1 MSSIERAW
9 SVLTSGERKLVALGR
24 QVWLTAEE
32 AALYLRLP
40 TVKALYQAVRRGH
53 LPARYLGNR
62 LRFLRDELDAA
73 LARNRP

>member
-1 MSSIERAW
+1 MNSIERVL
-9 SVLTSGERKLVALGR
+9 SVLPSGERKLVALGR

-40 TVKALYQAVRRGH
+40 TARALYQAVRRGH

-62 LRFLRDELDAA
+62 LRFLRTELDAA
-73 LARNRP
+73 LAKNRQ